1 MERYKFLIERM
12 WEELH
17 DAKAYAHKALMC
29 KEDKAFADVMADL
42 SRQEYNHFS
51 TLHSQ
56 AAMLA
61 NSWDEEEIMRH
72 VWMIDRERL
81 IEKAGEVKTLVDM
94 YRG

>member
-1 MERYKFLIERM
+1 
-12 WEELH
+12 
-17 DAKAYAHKALMC
+17 
-29 KEDKAFADVMADL
+29 
-42 SRQEYNHFS
+42 
-51 TLHSQ
+51 
-56 AAMLA
+56 MLA